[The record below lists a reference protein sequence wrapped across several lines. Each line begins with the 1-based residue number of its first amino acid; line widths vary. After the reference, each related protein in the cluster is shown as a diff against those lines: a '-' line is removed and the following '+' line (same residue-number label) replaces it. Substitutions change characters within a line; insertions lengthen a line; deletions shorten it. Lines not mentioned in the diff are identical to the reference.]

1 MIIGYQS
8 SINDNLTAKI
18 LEANLLEIEI
28 KEQHIIQ
35 EI

>member
-8 SINDNLTAKI
+8 SDNDNLTAKI

-28 KEQHIIQ
+28 KE
-35 EI
+35 